1 MKGGD
6 IVLLVEKKVIKRKRK
21 TEALFSKLDEYCYK
35 AKNLCN
41 ATNYIIKQCYRIH
54 TKLEHGEI
62 LDSWEKALIKRIN
75 DAIYSYN
82 CNKSYKLH
90 YIDENNGYIADAY
103 FLSYYMKTTR
113 EYKTMPYS
121 TCSQIVV
128 QSLCK
133 DWKAYY
139 KSYKEFKK
147 NPSKFLGMPST
158 PHYYDTETGREWLV
172 LTSQNF
178 KVLSTGDIKLPAF
191 LNDLHLKTKHT
202 DVRQCRIKTIANS
215 IVINI
220 IYQVADTE
228 MKVANDRYMGIDIG
242 IDNLMTVVS
251 NTEMRPFIIN
261 GRPLKSVNQY
271 YNKRK
276 SELQT
281 KAMLC
286 NASNKPTKHI
296 IRVNQKR
303 NNKVNDYLHKASK
316 MVIMKA
322 LQYNISKIVIG
333 NNKGWKQGVSLGK
346 HTNQTFVSIPFAR
359 LIQMLAYKAQQV
371 GIAVIVTEESYTSGT
386 SYIDNEVPIKD
397 NYDKSR
403 RKHRGLFVSNKGI
416 AINADVNGAYQILKK
431 RYAVSYKGMESTER
445 LNVA

>member
-1 MKGGD
+1 M
-6 IVLLVEKKVIKRKRK
+6 LLVEKQVIKRKHK
-21 TEALFSKLDEYCYK
+21 TEHLFTKLDGYCYK
-35 AKNLCN
+35 AKNLRN
-41 ATNYIIKQCYRIH
+41 ATNYVIKQCYRIH
-54 TKLEHGEI
+54 TKLKQGEI
-62 LDSWEKALIKRIN
+62 LDSWEKALIKRVN

-82 CNKSYKLH
+82 HNKSYKLH
-90 YIDENNGYIADAY
+90 YIDENNGYVADAY
-103 FLSYYMKTTR
+103 FMSYYMKTAR
-113 EYKTMPYS
+113 EYKDVPYS
-121 TCSQIVV
+121 TCSQIVI
-128 QSLCK
+128 QNLCR

-139 KSYKEFKK
+139 KSYKEFRK
-147 NPSKFLGMPST
+147 NPNKFLGMPST

-178 KVLSTGDIKLPAF
+178 KVLSMGDIKLPAF
-191 LNDLHLKTKHT
+191 LNGLHLKTKHT
-202 DVRQCRIKTIANS
+202 DVRQLRIKTTANS

-228 MKVANDRYMGIDIG
+228 MKADNSRYMGIDMG
-242 IDNLMTVVS
+242 VDNLMTVVS
-251 NTEMRPFIIN
+251 NTEMQPFIVN

-276 SELQT
+276 ADLQT

-286 NASNKPTKHI
+286 NGSNKPTKRI
-296 IRVNQKR
+296 MKLNQKR

-333 NNKGWKQGVSLGK
+333 NNKGWKQNVNIGK
-346 HTNQTFVSIPFAR
+346 QNNQTFVSIPFYK
-359 LIQMLAYKAQQV
+359 LIQMLTYKAQQV
-371 GIAVIVTEESYTSGT
+371 GIEVIVVEESYTSGT
-386 SYIDNEVPIKD
+386 SYIDNETPVKD

-403 RKHRGLFVSNKGI
+403 REYRGLFVSNKGI

-431 RYAVSYKGMESTER
+431 RYAISYKGMESTER

>member
-1 MKGGD
+1 M
-6 IVLLVEKKVIKRKRK
+6 LLVEKKVIKRKRK
-21 TEALFSKLDEYCYK
+21 TEVLFSKLDGYCYK
-35 AKNLCN
+35 AKNLRN

-54 TKLEHGEI
+54 TKLEQGEI

-139 KSYKEFKK
+139 KSYKEFRK

-158 PHYYDTETGREWLV
+158 PHYYDTETGRGWLV

-202 DVRQCRIKTIANS
+202 DVRQCRIKTTANS

-228 MKVANDRYMGIDIG
+228 MKAANDRYMGIDIG

-251 NTEMRPFIIN
+251 NTEMQPFIIN

-276 SELQT
+276 AELQT

-286 NASNKPTKHI
+286 NASNKPTKRI

-303 NNKVNDYLHKASK
+303 NNKVNDYLHKAAK

-333 NNKGWKQGVSLGK
+333 NNKGWKQGASLGK

-359 LIQMLAYKAQQV
+359 LMQMLTYKAQQV

-431 RYAVSYKGMESTER
+431 MYAVSYKGMESTER

>member
-1 MKGGD
+1 M
-6 IVLLVEKKVIKRKRK
+6 LLVEKKVIKRKRK
-21 TEALFSKLDEYCYK
+21 TEVLFSKLDGYCYK
-35 AKNLCN
+35 AKNLRN

-54 TKLEHGEI
+54 TKLEQGEI

-139 KSYKEFKK
+139 KSYKEFRK

-158 PHYYDTETGREWLV
+158 PHYYDTETGKGWLV

-202 DVRQCRIKTIANS
+202 DVRQCRIKTTANS

-228 MKVANDRYMGIDIG
+228 MKAANDRYMGIDIG

-251 NTEMRPFIIN
+251 NTEMQPFIIN

-276 SELQT
+276 AELQT

-286 NASNKPTKHI
+286 NASNKPTKRI

-303 NNKVNDYLHKASK
+303 NNKVNDYLHKAAK

-333 NNKGWKQGVSLGK
+333 NNKGWKQGASLGK

-359 LIQMLAYKAQQV
+359 LMQMLTYKAQQV

-431 RYAVSYKGMESTER
+431 MYAVSYKGMESTER

>member
-1 MKGGD
+1 M
-6 IVLLVEKKVIKRKRK
+6 LLVEKKVIKRKCK
-21 TEALFSKLDEYCYK
+21 TEALFLKLDGYCYK
-35 AKNLCN
+35 AKNLRN
-41 ATNYIIKQCYRIH
+41 VTNYIIKQCYRIH
-54 TKLEHGEI
+54 TKLEQGEI

-90 YIDENNGYIADAY
+90 YIDENNGYISDAY

-139 KSYKEFKK
+139 KSYKEFRK

-191 LNDLHLKTKHT
+191 LNDLHFKTKHT
-202 DVRQCRIKTIANS
+202 DIRQCRMKTTANS

-228 MKVANDRYMGIDIG
+228 MKAANDRYMGIDIG

-251 NTEMRPFIIN
+251 NTEMQPFIIN

-276 SELQT
+276 AELQT

-286 NASNKPTKHI
+286 NASNKPTKCI

-333 NNKGWKQGVSLGK
+333 NNKGWKQGASLGK

-359 LIQMLAYKAQQV
+359 LIQMLTYKAQQV

-431 RYAVSYKGMESTER
+431 MYAISYKGMESTER

>member
-1 MKGGD
+1 M
-6 IVLLVEKKVIKRKRK
+6 LLVEKKVIKRKRK
-21 TEALFSKLDEYCYK
+21 TEVLFSKLDGYCYK
-35 AKNLCN
+35 AKNLRN

-54 TKLEHGEI
+54 TKLEQGEI
-62 LDSWEKALIKRIN
+62 LDSWEKALIKHIN

-113 EYKTMPYS
+113 EYKAMPYS
-121 TCSQIVV
+121 TCSQIVI

-139 KSYKEFKK
+139 KSYKEFRK

-178 KVLSTGDIKLPAF
+178 KMLSTGDIKLPAF

-202 DVRQCRIKTIANS
+202 DVRQCRIKTTANS

-228 MKVANDRYMGIDIG
+228 MKAANDRYMGIDIG

-251 NTEMRPFIIN
+251 NTEMQPFIIN

-276 SELQT
+276 AELQT

-286 NASNKPTKHI
+286 NASNKLTKRI

-303 NNKVNDYLHKASK
+303 NNKVNDYLQKAAK

-333 NNKGWKQGVSLGK
+333 NNKGWKQGASLGK

-359 LIQMLAYKAQQV
+359 LIQMLTYKAQQV

-431 RYAVSYKGMESTER
+431 RYAISYKGMESTER